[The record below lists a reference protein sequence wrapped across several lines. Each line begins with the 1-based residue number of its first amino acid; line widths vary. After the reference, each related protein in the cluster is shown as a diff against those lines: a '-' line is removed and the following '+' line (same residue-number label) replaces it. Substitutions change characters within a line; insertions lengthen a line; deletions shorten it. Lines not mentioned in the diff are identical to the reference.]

1 MGARS
6 SAFALLAVMFAVV
19 GVFLWAVIR
28 PPAPVSSET
37 QSAGAPPV
45 KGEKRIAGAA
55 GPWMLYAWAVPGADR
70 AVTVTVSARDLAERP
85 VVPSASPTAVLRMLD
100 MAMAAERVVL
110 VREGSGFWRGSA
122 RLSMAGRWN
131 LQVEF
136 NGETLNVPIEI
147 GARRERS
154 PREGPR

>member
-1 MGARS
+1 
-6 SAFALLAVMFAVV
+6 
-19 GVFLWAVIR
+19 
-28 PPAPVSSET
+28 
-37 QSAGAPPV
+37 
-45 KGEKRIAGAA
+45 
-55 GPWMLYAWAVPGADR
+55 MLYAWAVPGADR